1 MGFDALITLREPGRK
16 RMGSR
21 PVDNLHWDWEP
32 SRKSMGSRPA
42 DNLHW
47 ESLVGRAWDLGPQIT
62 YIERA

>member
-21 PVDNLHWDWEP
+21 PVITYIEI
-32 SRKSMGSRPA
+32 
-42 DNLHW
+42 
-47 ESLVGRAWDLGPQIT
+47 ESLVGRAWVLGLQIT